1 MVPEPAQ
8 EAMSM
13 IATYMASATKTEYDD
28 IARTIRQ
35 NLVFSEY
42 GQDIENFIRYIPNTA
57 ETCPTCMED

>member
-1 MVPEPAQ
+1 
-8 EAMSM
+8 MSM

-35 NLVFSEY
+35 DLVFSEY